1 MTIKP
6 RSVDGARYEEEQ
18 RDTLARPV
26 NRHVASPLFEGWG
39 PKL

>member
-1 MTIKP
+1 MIKP
-6 RSVDGARYEEEQ
+6 RSVDNNRLNEEP
-18 RDTLARPV
+18 RSTLAHPI